1 MAILVPGPASN
12 RPAWSERKNTGDRAA
27 KRPSSSGWPFC
38 LQIKEL
44 LELDVERAM
53 GVDNVEWR

>member
-1 MAILVPGPASN
+1 V
-12 RPAWSERKNTGDRAA
+12 TGQQKGQALQV
-27 KRPSSSGWPFC
+27 GLC

-53 GVDNVEWR
+53 GVENVEWLRSGCAALSASS